1 MSIPDEQFNPHDLL
15 WVREPADVRSISE
28 EVPAWASRA
37 WLSVAPVVVRRA
49 AVGEGGLVPVGLRGH
64 ARHERFA
71 ACVAREHIARRVT
84 PEALAQAH
92 GWRTGAALAD
102 LPCVRALSRVAP
114 ELDELR
120 LTWGIT
126 GSVGFA
132 LASGVSTL
140 RPDSDLDLL
149 LRAPHPLSRDEARA
163 LFALLQAAPARID
176 MQVDTGHGGF
186 ALAEWAGQADRVL
199 LKTASGPLL
208 VTDPWAEDAS

>member
-1 MSIPDEQFNPHDLL
+1 MSSTQ
-15 WVREPADVRSISE
+15 S
-28 EVPAWASRA
+28 
-37 WLSVAPVVVRRA
+37 LS
-49 AVGEGGLVPVGLRGH
+49 
-64 ARHERFA
+64 
-71 ACVAREHIARRVT
+71 
-84 PEALAQAH
+84 PEAISFAGNFSANE
-92 GWRTGAALAD
+92 RRRRSSARGAM
-102 LPCVRALSRVAP
+102 RALSRVAP
-114 ELDELR
+114 ELDGLR